1 MDTLL
6 MDDLRMREKST
17 MADGGLVS
25 MDRML
30 AVTLVTEKVI
40 TLAMMA
46 VATFLFGMLP
56 LKLFAQLR
64 NNPDVTSRIRLI
76 LICLHITIALSFC
89 RNLGGVL

>member
-30 AVTLVTEKVI
+30 AVTLVTEKV
-40 TLAMMA
+40 
-46 VATFLFGMLP
+46 
-56 LKLFAQLR
+56 
-64 NNPDVTSRIRLI
+64 
-76 LICLHITIALSFC
+76 
-89 RNLGGVL
+89 